1 MKGVEGNPLAASKKQ
16 LSSSASNRRNSGMIS
31 GTELTTTKPTVQPS
45 QPPSAEPRAADA
57 TRTRLLDFAFS
68 EIYANGFQGLRV
80 DTLLEKAGLTKG
92 AFYHHFPSKQ
102 ALGLAV
108 IDEVLAGMADLIW
121 GDHLRQYDDPIEGIE
136 ASVALALGMLGER
149 CTTLGCPINNL
160 AQEMSGIDDAFRERL
175 NQVFRGIVANIEAAL
190 RRGQARGV
198 VRAEIDPKA
207 VATFVLA
214 SVEGAIGLAKSARS
228 TAVLDAAVGEAKRY
242 LASLRR

>member
-1 MKGVEGNPLAASKKQ
+1 MNQGSK
-16 LSSSASNRRNSGMIS
+16 
-31 GTELTTTKPTVQPS
+31 LTTTRPPVQPS
-45 QPPSAEPRAADA
+45 QPPSSEPRAADA

-68 EIYANGFQGLRV
+68 EIYASGFQGLRV

-175 NQVFRGIVANIEAAL
+175 DQVFRGIVANIATAL
-190 RRGQARGV
+190 RRGQVRGV
-198 VRAEIDPKA
+198 VRNDIDTQA
-207 VATFVLA
+207 VATFILA

-228 TAVLDAAVGEAKRY
+228 PALLDSAIGETKRY
-242 LASLRR
+242 LATLRP